1 MRPCRQGKGNRET
14 VRSLRP
20 IDEKIL
26 KEFALC
32 RFLTIQQI
40 KTRFFSKGSYTHVS
54 TLLKRLA
61 EEKYLVCFQPAVQS
75 QSYLYGLGKKGV
87 SYLRS
92 IGVDLS
98 YFPSEHIKLPSSLHL
113 PHLLATNNILLA
125 AALFCE
131 QEPEIAL
138 IERRH
143 YLTSRQTKRPVTY
156 DAWIHFLID
165 GASTSIW
172 VEFDRNTEE
181 QKRIRGK
188 TQAIIDF
195 AMRDYL
201 AEFGAPLSAIAFIT
215 TGGKHRL
222 SQLKQWTQQELRETG
237 QEHIAAYFRFAC
249 MPDSDENALELFT
262 SPLWHSMESPEPDYL
277 F

>member
-1 MRPCRQGKGNRET
+1 MRQ
-14 VRSLRP
+14 VRP

-40 KTRFFSKGSYTHVS
+40 KTRFFGKGSYTHVS

-61 EEKYLVCFQPAVQS
+61 EEKYLVCFQPAAQS

-98 YFPSEHIKLPSSLHL
+98 YFLSEHTRLSSSLHL

-125 AALFCE
+125 ASLFCE
-131 QEPEIAL
+131 QEPEITL

-165 GASTSIW
+165 GASASLW
-172 VEFDRNTEE
+172 VEIDRNTEE

-188 TQAIIDF
+188 ISAIIDF
-195 AMRDYL
+195 AIGAYMS
-201 AEFGAPLSAIAFIT
+201 EFNVPLSAIAFVT

-222 SQLKQWTQQELRETG
+222 SQLKQWTQQELRETS

-249 MPDSDENALELFT
+249 MPDSDENVLELFT
-262 SPLWHSMESPEPDYL
+262 SPLWHSMESPEPGYL